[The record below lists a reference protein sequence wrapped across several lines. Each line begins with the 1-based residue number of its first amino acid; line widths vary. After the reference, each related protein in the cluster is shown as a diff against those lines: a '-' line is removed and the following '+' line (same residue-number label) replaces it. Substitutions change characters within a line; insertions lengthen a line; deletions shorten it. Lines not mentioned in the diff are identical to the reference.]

1 MSEYVTDERVD
12 ENPRVELVDTDEA
25 HGFDG
30 LFDRYYERAVRLAYL
45 TGAGDQA
52 SAQHIA
58 SDALA
63 RVWLKWRA
71 RRIDDFWPY
80 LRAAVVNELRSAA
93 RHTRVV
99 DRYAEGQRHVISSP
113 ADEPAIVERAAVA
126 AALAQLPLR
135 QRTALVLRYF
145 EDLSHEECAKVM
157 RCPVGTVKSTTARA
171 LVALRAV
178 LEGQVDDAHD

>member
-1 MSEYVTDERVD
+1 VSENVTDDRVD
-12 ENPRVELVDTDEA
+12 PATAIEVLDAGDAR
-25 HGFDG
+25 GFDG

-52 SAQHIA
+52 RAQHVA
-58 SDALA
+58 ADALA
-63 RVWLKWRA
+63 RVWIKWRS
-71 RRIDDFWPY
+71 RTIDDFWPY
-80 LRAAVVNELRSAA
+80 LRVAVVNELRSAA
-93 RHTRVV
+93 RHDRV
-99 DRYAEGQRHVISSP
+99 AERHQRMNPILGSSP
-113 ADEPAIVERAAVA
+113 AHEPVIVEREAVA
-126 AALAQLPLR
+126 AALAQLPSR

-178 LEGQVDDAHD
+178 LEGQGSD

>member
-1 MSEYVTDERVD
+1 VTDDRVD
-12 ENPRVELVDTDEA
+12 PAPQVEVRDTDEA
-25 HGFDG
+25 RGFDG

-45 TGAGDQA
+45 TGSGDQA

-71 RRIDDFWPY
+71 RAIDDFWPY
-80 LRAAVVNELRSAA
+80 LRAAVMNELRSAA

-99 DRYAEGQRHVISSP
+99 DRHAERQRHVVSSP
-113 ADEPAIVERAAVA
+113 ADETVIVERAAVA

-145 EDLSHEECAKVM
+145 EDLSYEECAKVM
-157 RCPVGTVKSTTARA
+157 RCSVGTAKSTSARA

-178 LEGQVDDAHD
+178 MEGQADDAHD